1 MLGFTLRRLGAGI
14 VLVVLIPTIAF
25 FLMHLTSGNIARNVL
40 GTNATPAQV
49 AKETEVLGLNR
60 PVWQQFFDYV
70 GKALHGDLGS
80 SYFTGE
86 GVTSALAGRVPV
98 TLSLV
103 ICATVVAAIIA
114 VILGVAAGVRRGWL
128 DRTVQVVAIIGFA
141 LPGFWLALMLVLIF
155 AVQLRWFP
163 ATGYTSF
170 FTSPIDWAYSLALP
184 VAALTIGAVANAAQ
198 QIRGEVIDTLRQD
211 WVRTLRSRG
220 LPESRILYRH
230 VLRNAGVS
238 GLTVLALQLVGLLG
252 GAVFI
257 EQIFALPGIGQ
268 ILASATTQGDIP
280 LVMGV
285 VIVTTLIVVIVNLL
299 IDLAVAFLNPKAR
312 LS

>member
-25 FLMHLTSGNIARNVL
+25 FLMHLTSGKIARNVL